1 MSAILSPDP
10 SRRELMAA
18 ILATVER
25 EHGDDAANWLAMKL
39 GSQPE
44 LRALRRAERDRV
56 ICQALR
62 FLAVLPPTQAAERLS
77 RMLDERL
84 RNFGEVTCRPGTL
97 AALADQII
105 RLNGFAPLT
114 GRRIHAIATGN

>member
-1 MSAILSPDP
+1 MSAILSPDDAQ
-10 SRRELMAA
+10 RMQAVLAA
-18 ILATVER
+18 VESTLGR
-25 EHGDDAANWLAMKL
+25 DEAEWLAMR
-39 GSQPE
+39 
-44 LRALRRAERDRV
+44 LRGQAEIRASLRVERDRV

-62 FLAVLPPTQAAERLS
+62 LLAALPPTQAAERLS

-97 AALADQII
+97 AELVDRIA
-105 RLNGFAPLT
+105 RLNDFKPLT

>member
-1 MSAILSPDP
+1 MSAILSPDDAQ
-10 SRRELMAA
+10 RMQAVLAA
-18 ILATVER
+18 VESTLGR
-25 EHGDDAANWLAMKL
+25 GEAEWLAMR
-39 GSQPE
+39 
-44 LRALRRAERDRV
+44 LRGQAEIRASLRVERDRV

-62 FLAVLPPTQAAERLS
+62 LLAALPPTQAAERLS

-97 AALADQII
+97 AELVDRIA
-105 RLNGFAPLT
+105 RLNDFKPLT

>member
-1 MSAILSPDP
+1 MSAILSPDDAQ
-10 SRRELMAA
+10 RMQAVLAA
-18 ILATVER
+18 VESTLGR
-25 EHGDDAANWLAMKL
+25 GEAEWLAMR
-39 GSQPE
+39 
-44 LRALRRAERDRV
+44 LRGQAEIRASLRVERDRV

-62 FLAVLPPTQAAERLS
+62 LLAVLPPTQAAERLS